1 MDNKPTRLNKFL
13 ALSLGISRRQAD
25 ELINKN
31 KVLVNNIPAK
41 LGQRINKKDKVVV
54 NEKPVKE
61 QKFIYYLLNKP
72 VGYVSSRKQQG
83 DRPTIYDLLPEG
95 SLKDNLKP
103 VGRLDQNSEGLML
116 LTNDG
121 DFAYKMT
128 HPSFQKNKEYE
139 VFIDKP
145 LEPLH
150 QQMINDFKITLEDGK
165 SNLLIE
171 RLDDSRKFWKVTMSE
186 GKKRQIRRTFLAL
199 GYKVLTL
206 KRTVFGPY
214 SLEELK
220 GKRLIKTIKK

>member
-25 ELINKN
+25 ELINRN

-41 LGQRINKKDKVVV
+41 LGQRIDREDKVVV
-54 NEKPVKE
+54 NEKPIKE
-61 QKFIYYLLNKP
+61 QEFIYYLLNKP

-95 SLKDNLKP
+95 SLKNNLKP

-150 QQMINDFKITLEDGK
+150 QQMINDFKITL
-165 SNLLIE
+165 
-171 RLDDSRKFWKVTMSE
+171 DDSRKFWKVTMSE